1 MNSTDE
7 LWGLV
12 LSYVREK
19 FVEKENR
26 ISSVAYNAW
35 ITTLSLQEL
44 TADDVAVLTAKSN
57 FQITTSSKYS
67 PYLREAFEAV
77 VGFPVTIKMIPAVAE
92 EPGYDPEHSYSLR
105 KELYAQDE
113 EEKKPVNLG
122 VKTDS
127 TYSGQY
133 TFQNFI
139 VGSSNKFA
147 HAAALAVAQNPAGPY
162 NPLFIYGP
170 SGLGKTHLLNAIKNE
185 ILRNRPSYN
194 ILIMKGVDF
203 TNGIVDSLRNG
214 TINDYHHAFTKVDVL
229 LLDDIQ
235 FIAGKDR
242 TQEEFFHTF
251 NRMFEAKKQIVL
263 ASDRPPKEIHALE
276 DRLRTRFE
284 MGLLADVGYPDFETR
299 VAILSRKAESLDL
312 VLSPEICEFI
322 ANRLK
327 SSIRQLEGTVKKLKV
342 YSQLEGHA
350 INLSLAQVAVNDT
363 LSEEKPTVD
372 VMEKIMSE
380 VCRIYNVSEEDIR
393 SKKRTM
399 TISQARRVAMYIIR
413 TVMELSLPD
422 IGKQFNRDH
431 STVIYSINE
440 VENDMKEN
448 SYFKTTVEDIIKNV
462 RG

>member
-1 MNSTDE
+1 MNSTE
-7 LWGLV
+7 EVWGLV
-12 LSYVREK
+12 LTYIRET
-19 FVEKENR
+19 FVEKEKK

-35 ITTLSLQEL
+35 ISSLSLSEL

-77 VGFPVTIKMIPAVAE
+77 VGFPVTIKMIADIPE
-92 EPGYDPEHSYSLR
+92 EPGYDPEHSYTLR

-113 EEKKPVNLG
+113 EDKKPVHLDE
-122 VKTDS
+122 TDS
-127 TYSGQY
+127 VYSRQY
-133 TFQNFI
+133 TFRNFI

-185 ILRNRPSYN
+185 IQQNRPDFK
-194 ILIMKGVDF
+194 IIMVKGVDF
-203 TNGIVDSLRNG
+203 AKGLVDSIHNG
-214 TINDYHHAFTKVDVL
+214 TINDYYLAFTKADVL

-235 FIAGKDR
+235 FIAGKEQ
-242 TQEEFFHTF
+242 TQDEFFHTF
-251 NRMFEAKKQIVL
+251 NRLFEAKKQIVL
-263 ASDRPPKEIHALE
+263 ASDRPPKEMHTLE

-284 MGLLADVGYPDFETR
+284 MGLMADIGYPDFETR
-299 VAILSRKAESLDL
+299 VAILRRKAESLDL
-312 VLSPEICEFI
+312 PLSTEICEFI
-322 ANRLK
+322 AGRLK

-342 YSQLEGHA
+342 YSQLEGHT

-380 VCRIYNVSEEDIR
+380 VCRIYNVTEDDIR

-399 TISQARRVAMYIIR
+399 TISLARRVAMYAIR
-413 TVMELSLPD
+413 NVMELSLPD

-431 STVIYSINE
+431 STVIYSISQ
-440 VENDMKEN
+440 VESEMKEN
-448 SYFKTTVEDIIKNV
+448 SYFKDTVQDIIKNV
-462 RG
+462 KE